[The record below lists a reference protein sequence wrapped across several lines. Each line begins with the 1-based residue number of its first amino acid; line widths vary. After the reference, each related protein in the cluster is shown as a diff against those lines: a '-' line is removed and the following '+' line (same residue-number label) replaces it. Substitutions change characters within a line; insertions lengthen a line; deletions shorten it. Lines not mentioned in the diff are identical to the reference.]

1 MCPHYRIRQNAYFL
15 QSCKCWCYKHCK
27 RHFYIT
33 TNTAFAFHKLPFIDI
48 LATILLFVN
57 EVKGISAILMSRHLN
72 VNYKTAFVLC
82 HKLHEALLKTHD
94 LTPSQGK
101 IHEDGTLIN
110 FKLHKTNYRKND
122 YKQKEKNKDGKTYRK
137 LRKTKRYII
146 SLNQRASNNGTL

>member
-1 MCPHYRIRQNAYFL
+1 MCPYYRICQNAYFL

-33 TNTAFAFHKLPFIDI
+33 TNIAFAFHKLPFIDI
-48 LATILLFVN
+48 LAAILLFAN

-72 VNYKTAFVLC
+72 VNYKTAFILC

-94 LTPSQGK
+94 LTPLQGK

-110 FKLHKTNYRKND
+110 FKLHKKTIVKMTINKKRKIKMEKHIVSLE
-122 YKQKEKNKDGKTYRK
+122 KQKVT
-137 LRKTKRYII
+137 
-146 SLNQRASNNGTL
+146 SSV